1 MSPAARDRLAF
12 AAAAVAVWLGVGP
25 ARGAAQALR
34 DAGLLSVTV
43 GLAFA
48 ATLLLLGERLARG
61 RDDARP
67 AAPLLLITAAAAA
80 WLFTRWTLPEERFHL
95 ALYPV
100 LGWLALRASAG
111 LRGRPFAAI
120 ALVSAVGLVD
130 EGLQGAHPDRT
141 FDWMDVLANAVG
153 GAIVPLLALP
163 GGAAW
168 CAPVLLAAVAAA
180 FPLIQGKI
188 GVAPPPAAP
197 THEAGLPAPVEATV
211 DTSAPYAGANLVLI
225 TIDALRADHVP
236 PWGRAPVPTPTLDAL
251 AAASIAPDVAWAA
264 GSWTSPSMVSLLS
277 GLHPAVHGVNGR
289 GLEIGPGPALPL
301 EALEAVGYRV
311 YGHAGDLTENY
322 RNLGVQ
328 EELDRE
334 DEALSLAIALT
345 VEAPVFV
352 WVHLRD
358 VHAPYDASPERLT
371 ELGLS
376 SEMPRSALLERA
388 RTHPTVPRAQFPGRH
403 DWLAPTVRA
412 LYAAEVADADASLAR
427 VLDAAG
433 RDDRP
438 TIVVLTADHGEELLE
453 ADGIGHAS
461 TTLDSVP
468 RPELQRIPL
477 LVRLPDGRGA
487 GRVQPGAIRQQDV
500 LPTLLG
506 LVGVAAPAPA
516 VDPALVGTD
525 LSQPLVADAPL
536 DPGPAWFVTSPCG
549 WQCPPARRVERV
561 AAVPGTPWTWC
572 RWSLPDE
579 PTCPEP
585 LDGWLEHADALAREL
600 RTPTPSP
607 E

>member
-12 AAAAVAVWLGVGP
+12 AAAAAAVWLGVGP
-25 ARGAAQALR
+25 ARSAAQALR

-43 GLAFA
+43 GLAFG

-67 AAPLLLITAAAAA
+67 GPTLLLLTAAAAA
-80 WLFTRWTLPEERFHL
+80 WLFTRWHLPEERFHL
-95 ALYPV
+95 ALYPL
-100 LGWLALRASAG
+100 LGWLALRASSG
-111 LRGRPFAAI
+111 IPRRPLVAI
-120 ALVSAVGLVD
+120 ALVSAVGLID
-130 EGLQGAHPDRT
+130 ESIQGAHPERT

-153 GAIVPLLALP
+153 GAIVPLLTLP

-168 CAPVLLAAVAAA
+168 SAPVLLALVAAA
-180 FPLIQGKI
+180 FPLLQGWI
-188 GVAPPPAAP
+188 GVAPPAAPP
-197 THEAGLPAPVEATV
+197 THEAEPDAPVEASV
-211 DTSAPYAGANLVLI
+211 DTSAPYAGANIVLI

-264 GSWTSPSMVSLLS
+264 GSWTSPSMVTLLS

-289 GLEIGPGPALPL
+289 GLEISPGPPFPL
-301 EALEAVGYRV
+301 EALESVGYRV
-311 YGHAGDLTENY
+311 YGHAGDPTENY
-322 RNLGVQ
+322 RNLGIH

-345 VEAPVFV
+345 FDAPVFV

-358 VHAPYDASPERLT
+358 VHAPYDASPDRLT

-376 SEMPRSALLERA
+376 SEIPRSALLERA
-388 RTHPTVPRAQFPGRH
+388 RSHPTIPRAQFPGRH

-487 GRVQPGAIRQQDV
+487 GRLQPGAVRQQDV

-506 LVGVAAPAPA
+506 LVGVRTPELSD
-516 VDPALVGTD
+516 DPALVGVD
-525 LSQPLVADAPL
+525 LSQRLLDSAPFA
-536 DPGPAWFVTSPCG
+536 PGPAWFVTSPCG
-549 WQCPPARRVERV
+549 WQCPPERRVERV
-561 AAVPGTPWTWC
+561 AAVPGEPWTWC

-585 LDGWLEHADALAREL
+585 LRGWLHAADALAREL
-600 RTPTPSP
+600 RTPTSSP